1 MNNSRGMRRAQ
12 HRDENRKKRKEL
24 KKRSAPVLMQAKETS
39 EKPKVQP
46 QMSPRTLSL
55 SYFLCMTAN
64 LITILSSVVFPV
76 MQNQSLSI
84 QSLFHGSDSLPSLL
98 FQLAALVIVNLMLYR
113 LLLKFNRNAQAKTL
127 GIFGVFAA
135 AILIIQAAVTLF

>member
-12 HRDENRKKRKEL
+12 QRDENRKKRKEL
-24 KKRSAPVLMQAKETS
+24 KKRSASVMQAKETS

-46 QMSPRTLSL
+46 QISPRTLSL

-64 LITILSSVVFPV
+64 LITILSSVVFPA

-84 QSLFHGSDSLPSLL
+84 QSLFHGSDSLSSLL

-113 LLLKFNRNAQAKTL
+113 LLLKFDRNTQAKTL
-127 GIFGVFAA
+127 GIFGALAA
-135 AILIIQAAVTLF
+135 AILIIQAAAILF